1 MAIDLHAARPTRV
14 SYHRLGDR
22 QGRKRIYLENRTVAY
37 AGFEIGARYRVE
49 ANEAAGTLSIL
60 LDENGPRIVTRRERL
75 AGMIPVIDVKG
86 SDALDSIAAEAER
99 ARVEYGSG
107 KIVVRIHADH
117 LREVSRRKRVQ
128 ANVASGKPLSIVSL
142 CTGIGVLDHAVTTG
156 MQDAGIS
163 ARVALAV
170 EVNENVIE
178 QAAVASDRFA
188 PDATLVLGRLQ
199 DLDLDLVPEADMV
212 IAGLPCT
219 GASLAGR
226 GARHGADPEA
236 HPEAGV
242 LFMSFLDVIR
252 RAQPGVVVLENV
264 ASYANTAGML
274 AIRAALELWGYNLSE
289 RILDGSQM
297 GDLEARRRLC
307 MVAVTNGFAF
317 DAAAIV
323 PARAK
328 PATLGVL
335 LEDIG
340 PDSARWEK
348 REALDRKAERDAAK
362 GNNFKLQH
370 VDATSTSVPTMTAGY
385 ARWRTCDPRILHP
398 TREGVRRLLTPREH
412 ARVKGVP
419 ECLIAGMPE
428 PQAHEALG
436 NSVTYYAFV
445 AVGRAIAMSLLAP
458 IAARVTNLSL
468 FAA

>member
-86 SDALDSIAAEAER
+86 SDALDSIAAVAER

-163 ARVALAV
+163 ARAALAV

-199 DLDLDLVPEADMV
+199 DLDLDLVPESRYRYRGSPLHGRFPFLICPA
-212 IAGLPCT
+212 AGD
-219 GASLAGR
+219 AS
-226 GARHGADPEA
+226 
-236 HPEAGV
+236 
-242 LFMSFLDVIR
+242 
-252 RAQPGVVVLENV
+252 
-264 ASYANTAGML
+264 
-274 AIRAALELWGYNLSE
+274 
-289 RILDGSQM
+289 
-297 GDLEARRRLC
+297 
-307 MVAVTNGFAF
+307 
-317 DAAAIV
+317 
-323 PARAK
+323 
-328 PATLGVL
+328 
-335 LEDIG
+335 
-340 PDSARWEK
+340 
-348 REALDRKAERDAAK
+348 
-362 GNNFKLQH
+362 
-370 VDATSTSVPTMTAGY
+370 
-385 ARWRTCDPRILHP
+385 
-398 TREGVRRLLTPREH
+398 
-412 ARVKGVP
+412 
-419 ECLIAGMPE
+419 
-428 PQAHEALG
+428 
-436 NSVTYYAFV
+436 
-445 AVGRAIAMSLLAP
+445 
-458 IAARVTNLSL
+458 VTNLAKSIESTISKKQLIPLVRDSL
-468 FAA
+468 GRTTERSTTTTLSETCSRGSPTFRCCRLRVRSAYPSRGPPKYDPVRSLRIVGIGLRSWRSPIR